1 MATVTVTDAT
11 FESEVLQS
19 DVPVIVDFWAEWCGP
34 CKMIAPHL
42 DAISDEMAD
51 KVKIVKV
58 DVDNNQQTAQALRIM
73 SMPTLVAFKDGQ
85 PVAQKV
91 GAGSKTDLSNWISR
105 AI

>member
-1 MATVTVTDAT
+1 MATASVTDAT

-19 DVPVIVDFWAEWCGP
+19 DLPVIVDFWAEWCGP

-42 DAISDEMAD
+42 DAISQEMAG
-51 KVKIVKV
+51 KVKIVKM
-58 DVDNNQQTAQALRIM
+58 DVDRNQHVPQSLRIM
-73 SMPTLVAFKDGQ
+73 SMPTLIAFKNGQ

-91 GAGSKTDLSNWISR
+91 GAGSKTDLANWISS